1 MGKIDR
7 LCDYVIN
14 TIMDESY
21 EQKHYKK
28 VLSFAISNYVL
39 DPDIHKIAYKTN
51 SDYKLFYDK
60 LSYNTKKIVEDEH
73 KSIRPLKAFVKFQ
86 NMLVHIATFGLTML
100 FYKSPKRIVKSR
112 TFVAVMRYLNDA
124 TGN

>member
-1 MGKIDR
+1 MGKIGE

-21 EQKHYKK
+21 EQKHYEK

-51 SDYKLFYDK
+51 SNYKLFYDK
-60 LSYNTKKIVEDEH
+60 MSDDIKKIVEDKH
-73 KSIRPLKAFVKFQ
+73 KTIRPLKAFVKFQ
-86 NMLVHIATFGLTML
+86 NMLVHISTLGLTML
-100 FYKSPKRIVKSR
+100 FYKSPKKIVKSR